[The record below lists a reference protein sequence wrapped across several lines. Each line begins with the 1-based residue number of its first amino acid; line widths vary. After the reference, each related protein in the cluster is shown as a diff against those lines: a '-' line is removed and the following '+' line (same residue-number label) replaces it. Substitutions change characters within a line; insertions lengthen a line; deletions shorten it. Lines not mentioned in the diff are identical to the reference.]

1 MDKIKDK
8 ELRENGYKPVE
19 EYVRDNV
26 LPICESK
33 TKYELAC
40 METLLRA
47 IRFYQ
52 EASEQFHGPGGDG
65 YQIVQRCLKKYLDY
79 KFIRENNQF
88 RFSNYCSAPEDTGEY
103 VYTPVRRTVEEKL
116 RGSRADIF
124 YLLHQA
130 DQNSAASRR
139 CRDYVDSNKL
149 HLTSVL
155 IFMME
160 KSIEAM
166 ESDESDRI
174 RVFGK
179 LLRTAYL
186 EEPSGEV
193 EASQVYTALGYS
205 KTHYYRLRSE
215 AITFLSE
222 CLFGILAGES
232 GLAELYID
240 KQGIIIPAIH

>member
-8 ELRENGYKPVE
+8 ELREKGYEPVE
-19 EYVRDNV
+19 EYIRDNV
-26 LPICESK
+26 LSIREGK
-33 TKYELAC
+33 IKYEFDRI
-40 METLLRA
+40 ENILRS

-65 YQIVQRCLKKYLDY
+65 YQIVQRCLRKYLDY
-79 KFIRENNQF
+79 KFIRENNRF
-88 RFSNYCSAPEDTGEY
+88 RFSNYCGESEDSGEY
-103 VYTPVRRTVEEKL
+103 VYTPVKRTVEEKL

-139 CRDYVDSNKL
+139 CRSYVDSNKL

-155 IFMME
+155 IFMVE

-166 ESDESDRI
+166 DADESERI

-186 EEPSGEV
+186 EETAGEV
-193 EASQVYTALGYS
+193 EASQIYTALGYS

-222 CLFGILAGES
+222 CLFGVLAGES

-240 KQGIIIPAIH
+240 KHGIIIPAIH